1 MEKDNR
7 AWYRKAGG
15 KAWYFFN
22 SLKLTL
28 FVLITLA
35 IVSIFGTVVEQNL
48 PIAKYHAQYGA
59 KWTKII
65 LMTGVNDMY
74 HANWFVF
81 LLALLTVNIIVCT
94 FERFPPKW
102 KSLLTH
108 KPSRFDPRVIDKCA
122 HHHTITLNENAA
134 SVRDRVT
141 ELLKKKK
148 FNIEKYD
155 AEGAYNIYAWRG
167 TWGRLGSDV
176 VHISLLLILLGAI
189 VGSFAGYKDY
199 ATINVGDVADVP
211 YNAFKVRLDK
221 FWIEYYDTGQI
232 RQYNSNLTVIENGK
246 EVLKQQIWVNEPLYY
261 KGVRFYQSSYGP
273 SWNKVESADIAL
285 VKKKTG
291 DAVRGP
297 FTVKWGET
305 VIVPKTPYSV
315 KLVDYVADF
324 AYDEKNK
331 IIYSQ
336 SPEANNPAVGI
347 EVYEKGKVV
356 STPWLFLKYPGVV
369 PALPDKDNDLMVT
382 GYRGVMY
389 SGISLNKDPGTNI
402 VWAGSVVMALGFIMA
417 FFVFHRRVW
426 VHIRETGSL
435 TEVKIGGMINKNNLV
450 LEEELKN
457 IADRLSGNQTGPDK
471 RSTGDRQ

>member
-1 MEKDNR
+1 VTVEKDNK
-7 AWYRKAGG
+7 AWYQRVGSKT
-15 KAWYFFN
+15 WYFFN

-28 FVLITLA
+28 SVLITLA
-35 IVSIFGTVVEQNL
+35 IVSIFGTVIEQNL
-48 PIAKYHAQYGA
+48 PVANYHAHYGA
-59 KWTKII
+59 RWTKII
-65 LMTGVNDMY
+65 LTLGLSDMY
-74 HANWFVF
+74 HAKWFVF

-122 HHHTITLNENAA
+122 HHHTITLNESAA
-134 SVRDRVT
+134 LACDMVT

-148 FNIEKYD
+148 FNVARYD

-199 ATINVGDVADVP
+199 KTINVGDVADVP
-211 YNAFKVRLDK
+211 FNTFKVRLDK

-232 RQYNSNLTVIENGK
+232 RQYNSNLTIIENGQ
-246 EVLKQQIWVNEPLYY
+246 EVMKQQIWVNEPLYY
-261 KGVRFYQSSYGP
+261 KGVRFYQSSYGT
-273 SWNKVESADIAL
+273 SWNKVESANITL
-285 VKKKTG
+285 VKKETG
-291 DAVRGP
+291 DAVSAP

-305 VIVPKTPYSV
+305 AVVPGTRYSV
-315 KLVDYVADF
+315 KLVDYVSDF

-331 IIYSQ
+331 MIYSQ
-336 SPEANNPAVGI
+336 SAEANNPAVGI
-347 EVYEKGKVV
+347 EVYENGKVV
-356 STPWLFLKYPGVV
+356 SSPWLFLKYPGVV
-369 PALPDKDNDLMVT
+369 PALPGKDNDLMIT

-389 SGISLNKDPGTNI
+389 SGISLNSDPGTNI
-402 VWAGSVVMALGFIMA
+402 VWAGAIVMALGFFMA

-426 VHIRETGSL
+426 VHIKETGSKAEL
-435 TEVKIGGMINKNNLV
+435 KIGGMINKNNLV
-450 LEEELKN
+450 LEEELKY
-457 IADRLSGNQTGPDK
+457 IADRLSGNKTGHDK
-471 RSTGDRQ
+471 GRDT